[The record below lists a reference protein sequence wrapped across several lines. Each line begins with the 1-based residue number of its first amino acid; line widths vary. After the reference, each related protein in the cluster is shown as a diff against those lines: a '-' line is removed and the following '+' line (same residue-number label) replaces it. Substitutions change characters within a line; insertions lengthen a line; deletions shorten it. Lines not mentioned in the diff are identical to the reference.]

1 VDYRMVLTTCPYC
14 GCGCGMYLPSLD
26 GKLGR
31 PIPDRTHPL
40 SEGRFC
46 IKGWSAIEHV
56 TSPDRLAQPLVRT
69 DGELKPATWDEA
81 LDLVASRLTSI
92 RDRHGPDSLAFLCSA
107 KCTNEENY
115 LLQKFARTTIGTN
128 NVDHC
133 ARLCHAPTV
142 AGLAAAF
149 GSGAMTNS
157 IPELEDADCILIT
170 GSNTSEN
177 HPLISAR
184 ILRAQRRG
192 AKLIVVD
199 PRSIHLARFAD
210 VYARS
215 RPGSDVA
222 WINGLMHIILTE
234 GWEDRAFIAERTEG
248 FERLSEAVADY
259 TPERV
264 EAISGIHVEQL
275 HEIARLYAD
284 AERAAIVY
292 AMGITQHTTGTDN
305 VLSLANLAMLTGNVG
320 KRSTGINPLRGQNN
334 VQGACDVGGL
344 PNVFPGYQQVANPQ
358 VRERFAEA
366 WGFRS
371 NDRDLPENPGL
382 TVVEM
387 MNAST
392 EGALKGMFIMAE
404 NPMLSDPDVN
414 HVRKALQ
421 NLEFLVVQDIFLTET
436 AELADVVLPGSS
448 FAERDGTV
456 TSTDRSVQRMRK
468 AIETPNDA
476 RRDWEIVCQVAKRCG
491 GDGFEYDSPEEVF
504 AEIARLTPIYA
515 GISYSRLEN
524 EWLRWP
530 CTSADDPGT
539 EYLHR
544 DRFTRGRGLF
554 TSVEYKD
561 PAELPDE
568 QYPFML
574 TTGRLIFHFH
584 TGTLTRRSPSLAR
597 EVEEAFIELSPHD
610 AQQLGVCDGEE
621 VTVASRRGEIKI
633 KAKVTPTVSRGLVFI
648 PFHFAES
655 AANMLTHRT
664 LDPVAK
670 IPEYKVCAVSVVRG
684 YKQDV

>member
-1 VDYRMVLTTCPYC
+1 VDYRAVLTTCPYC
-14 GCGCGMYLPSLD
+14 GCGCGMYLPVLD
-26 GKLGR
+26 GKLGQ

-46 IKGWSAIEHV
+46 IKGWSAVEHV
-56 TSPDRLAQPLVRT
+56 NHPDRLTQPLVRT
-69 DGELKPATWDEA
+69 GDELKRATWDEA
-81 LDLVASRLTSI
+81 LDLIASRMTTI
-92 RDRHGPDSLAFLCSA
+92 RDRHGSDSLAFLCSA

-115 LLQKFARTTIGTN
+115 LLQKLARTTFGTN

-142 AGLAAAF
+142 AGLVTAF

-157 IPELEDADCILIT
+157 IPEIEDSNCILVT

-177 HPLISAR
+177 HPLIAAR
-184 ILRAQRRG
+184 ILRAQRKG

-199 PRSIHLARFAD
+199 PRYIHLAKFAD

-222 WINGLMHIILTE
+222 WINGLMHIILAE
-234 GWEDRAFIAERTEG
+234 EWQDDAFISARTEG
-248 FERLSEAVADY
+248 FDQLRENVAEY

-264 EAISGIHVEQL
+264 ESITGISVEQL
-275 HEIARLYAD
+275 HEIAHLYAG

-334 VQGACDVGGL
+334 VQGACDIGGL
-344 PNVFPGYQQVANPQ
+344 PNVFPGYQQVADPQ
-358 VRERFAEA
+358 VREKFAQA
-366 WGFRS
+366 WGIRS
-371 NDRDLPENPGL
+371 DTRDLPEIPGL

-387 MNAST
+387 MNASA
-392 EGALKGMFIMAE
+392 EDALKGMYIMAE
-404 NPMLSDPDVN
+404 NPMLSDPDIN
-414 HVRKALQ
+414 HVQEALQ

-468 AIETPNDA
+468 VIDPPKSA
-476 RRDWEIVCQVAKRCG
+476 RSDWEIICQVAKRCG
-491 GDGFEYDSPEEVF
+491 SDGFEYDSPEEVF
-504 AEIARLTPIYA
+504 AEIARLTPIYG

-530 CTSADDPGT
+530 CISADDPGT
-539 EYLHR
+539 EFLHR
-544 DRFTRGRGLF
+544 DQFTRGRGHF
-554 TSVEYKD
+554 TSVDYRD

-574 TTGRLIFHFH
+574 TTGRVIFHFH

-597 EVEEAFIELSPHD
+597 EVQEGFIELSPYD
-610 AQQLGVCDGEE
+610 AQQLGICDGE
-621 VTVASRRGEIKI
+621 VVKVASRRGEIKI

-655 AANMLTHRT
+655 AANVLTHRT
-664 LDPVAK
+664 LDPVSK
-670 IPEYKVCAVSVVRG
+670 IPEYKVCAVTVVRG
-684 YKQDV
+684 Q

>member
-1 VDYRMVLTTCPYC
+1 VDYRTVLTTCPYC
-14 GCGCGMYLPSLD
+14 GCGCGMYLPVLD
-26 GKLGR
+26 GKLGQ

-46 IKGWSAIEHV
+46 IKGWSAVEHV
-56 TSPDRLAQPLVRT
+56 THPDRLTQPLVRT
-69 DGELKPATWDEA
+69 GDKLKRATWDEA
-81 LDLVASRLTSI
+81 LDLVASRLTTI

-115 LLQKFARTTIGTN
+115 LLQKLARTVFGTN

-142 AGLAAAF
+142 AGLVTAF

-157 IPELEDADCILIT
+157 IPEIEDSNCILVT

-184 ILRAQRRG
+184 ILRAQSRG

-199 PRSIHLARFAD
+199 PRHIHLAQFAD

-215 RPGSDVA
+215 QPGSDVA
-222 WINGLMHIILTE
+222 WINGLMHIILAE
-234 GWEDRAFIAERTEG
+234 GWEDRTFIAARTEG
-248 FERLSEAVADY
+248 FDQLRENVAEY

-264 EAISGIHVEQL
+264 ESITGISVEQL
-275 HEIARLYAD
+275 HEIARLYAG
-284 AERAAIVY
+284 AERAAIIY

-344 PNVFPGYQQVANPQ
+344 PNVFPGYQQVADPQ
-358 VRERFAEA
+358 VQVKFAEA
-366 WGFRS
+366 WGIKSDIRG
-371 NDRDLPENPGL
+371 LPENPGL

-392 EGALKGMFIMAE
+392 EGVLKGMFIMAE
-404 NPMLSDPDVN
+404 NPMLSDPDIN
-414 HVRKALQ
+414 HVQEALQ

-468 AIETPNDA
+468 AIDTPNGA
-476 RRDWEIVCQVAKRCG
+476 RPDWEIICQVAKRCG
-491 GDGFEYDSPEEVF
+491 TSGFEYDSPEEVF
-504 AEIARLTPIYA
+504 TEIAHLTPIYG

-530 CTSADDPGT
+530 CISVDDPGT
-539 EYLHR
+539 EFLHR
-544 DRFTRGRGLF
+544 DQFTRGRGLF
-554 TSVEYKD
+554 TSVDYRD

-597 EVEEAFIELSPHD
+597 EVEEGFIELSPYD
-610 AQQLGVCDGEE
+610 AQQMGVCDGEIL
-621 VTVASRRGEIKI
+621 TVASRRGEIKI

-655 AANMLTHRT
+655 AANVLTHRM
-664 LDPVAK
+664 LDPVSK
-670 IPEYKVCAVSVVRG
+670 IPEYKVCAVTVVRG
-684 YKQDV
+684 Q

>member
-1 VDYRMVLTTCPYC
+1 MDYRTVLTTCPYC
-14 GCGCGMYLPSLD
+14 GCGCGMYLPVLD
-26 GKLGR
+26 GQLGQ

-46 IKGWSAIEHV
+46 IKGWSAVEHV
-56 TSPDRLAQPLVRT
+56 TSPDRLTQPLIRT
-69 DGELKPATWDEA
+69 GDDLKPATWDEA
-81 LDLVASRLTSI
+81 LDLIASRLTTI
-92 RDRHGPDSLAFLCSA
+92 RDHHGPDSLAFLCSA

-115 LLQKFARTTIGTN
+115 LLQKLARAAIGTN

-133 ARLCHAPTV
+133 ARLCHSPTV
-142 AGLAAAF
+142 AGLVTAF

-157 IPELEDADCILIT
+157 IPEIEDSNCILVT

-184 ILRAQRRG
+184 ILKAQRRG

-199 PRSIHLARFAD
+199 PRYIHLAQFAD

-222 WINGLMHIILTE
+222 WINGLMHIILAE
-234 GWEDRAFIAERTEG
+234 GWEDRAFIAARTED
-248 FERLSEAVADY
+248 FDRLSENVAEY

-264 EAISGIHVEQL
+264 EAISGINVEQL
-275 HEIARLYAD
+275 HEIARLYAS

-292 AMGITQHTTGTDN
+292 AMGITQHITGTDN

-344 PNVFPGYQQVANPQ
+344 PNVFPGYQQVADPQ
-358 VRERFAEA
+358 VREKFAEA
-366 WGFRS
+366 WGIRS
-371 NDRDLPENPGL
+371 DLRGLPENPGL

-387 MNAST
+387 MNASV

-404 NPMLSDPDVN
+404 NPMLSDPDIN
-414 HVRKALQ
+414 HVREALQ

-468 AIETPNDA
+468 AIETPNGA
-476 RRDWEIVCQVAKRCG
+476 RPDWEIICQVAKRCG
-491 GDGFEYDSPEEVF
+491 GNGFEYGSPEEVF
-504 AEIARLTPIYA
+504 AEIANLTPIYG
-515 GISYSRLEN
+515 GISYSRLDN

-530 CTSADDPGT
+530 CISVDDPGT
-539 EYLHR
+539 EFLHR
-544 DRFTRGRGLF
+544 DQFTRGRGLF
-554 TSVEYKD
+554 TSVDYRD

-568 QYPFML
+568 EYPFML

-597 EVEEAFIELSPHD
+597 EVEEGFIELSPYD
-610 AQQLGVCDGEE
+610 AQQLDVSDGEK
-621 VTVASRRGEIKI
+621 VTVTSRRGEINI

-655 AANMLTHRT
+655 AANVLTHRM

-670 IPEYKVCAVSVVRG
+670 IPEYKVCAVSVVKG
-684 YKQDV
+684 H